1 MINILGLLLL
11 CQKRPMA
18 RFIVGVEQLV
28 SRFVKIRAST
38 VDDTQDSEV
47 ILYMVLLEFHFS
59 TMNMW

>member
-1 MINILGLLLL
+1 
-11 CQKRPMA
+11 MA